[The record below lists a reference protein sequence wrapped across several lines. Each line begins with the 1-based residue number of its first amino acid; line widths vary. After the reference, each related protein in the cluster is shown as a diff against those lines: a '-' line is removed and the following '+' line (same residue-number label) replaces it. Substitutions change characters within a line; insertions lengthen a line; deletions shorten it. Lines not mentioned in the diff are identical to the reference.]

1 MFSAIGVEISEIIMA
16 ILFEDKT
23 RWQHFLYAIPIGALL
38 TILCVLGVA
47 SGMEFKDKQYCNR
60 WDWKD
65 WLCTMLG
72 GTVGQV
78 VQVVAVW
85 LLMK

>member
-1 MFSAIGVEISEIIMA
+1 M
-16 ILFEDKT
+16 ILFQDPT
-23 RWQHFLYAIPIGALL
+23 RRKHFLLAIPIGLVF

-47 SGMEFKDKQYCNR
+47 TGMEFKDRQWGGL

-72 GTVGQV
+72 GVVGQ
-78 VQVVAVW
+78 
-85 LLMK
+85 LLQIILIYLLSQ

>member
-1 MFSAIGVEISEIIMA
+1 M
-16 ILFEDKT
+16 ILFQDPT
-23 RWQHFLYAIPIGALL
+23 RWKHFVLAIPHFVLAIPIGLVF

-47 SGMEFKDKQYCNR
+47 TGMEFKDRQWGGL

-72 GTVGQV
+72 GVVGQ
-78 VQVVAVW
+78 
-85 LLMK
+85 LLQIILIYLLSQ

>member
-1 MFSAIGVEISEIIMA
+1 MRTLFSDE
-16 ILFEDKT
+16 T
-23 RWQHFLYAIPIGALL
+23 RWQHFFYAIPIGAVL

-47 SGMEFKDKQYCNR
+47 TGMEFKDKQWGGF

-72 GTVGQV
+72 GLVGQA
-78 VQVVAVW
+78 VQIIIIYAIW
-85 LLMK
+85 I

>member
-1 MFSAIGVEISEIIMA
+1 MRTLFSDE
-16 ILFEDKT
+16 T
-23 RWQHFLYAIPIGALL
+23 RWQHFAYSIPIGVVL

-47 SGMEFKDKQYCNR
+47 TGMEFKDKQWGGL

-72 GTVGQV
+72 GLVGQV
-78 VQVVAVW
+78 IQVIIIW
-85 LLMK
+85 LIWI